1 MRSVEENKKL
11 IEKYPFLMPRNVWT
25 DELLKDYDYSFTLYD
40 EMPKG
45 WADAFGMQ
53 MLEEIRALLIKGS
66 FLDRYRITQIKEK
79 YGSLR
84 WYDTGVPTAIHDEFY
99 ACLRKYNDLSS
110 RTCIDCGKPATKMS
124 EGYICP
130 YCDDCA
136 KRLEDRFYSFVDI
149 EDFFNDQI

>member
-53 MLEEIRALLIKGS
+53 MLEEI
-66 FLDRYRITQIKEK
+66 
-79 YGSLR
+79 
-84 WYDTGVPTAIHDEFY
+84 GV
-99 ACLRKYNDLSS
+99 SS
-110 RTCIDCGKPATKMS
+110 NK
-124 EGYICP
+124 
-130 YCDDCA
+130 
-136 KRLEDRFYSFVDI
+136 
-149 EDFFNDQI
+149 